1 VIESEIDFPV
11 SVITKDIWQKQQM
24 VVKEGSAVHWPAT
37 STRDET
43 H

>member
-1 VIESEIDFPV
+1 VAETEIDFPV
-11 SVITKDIWQKQQM
+11 SIITKDIWQQQM

-37 STRDET
+37 SAWDET